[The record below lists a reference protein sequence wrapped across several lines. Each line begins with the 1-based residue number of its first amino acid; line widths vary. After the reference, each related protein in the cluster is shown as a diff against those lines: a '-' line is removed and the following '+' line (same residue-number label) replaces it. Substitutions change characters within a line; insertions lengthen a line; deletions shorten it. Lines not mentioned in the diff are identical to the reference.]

1 MNLTHLETF
10 KAVAQLSSFAKA
22 ADSMGVSKGLVSR
35 HIRALESELSC
46 RLFFRTTRSV
56 VLTEPG
62 KELFSAAQQ
71 IETISQKAMQSIN
84 MLTQDGYGYIRFT
97 APDALGPL
105 IAQSALP
112 AFAKENPNIHLELDF
127 TTDIKDVEFGESDVA
142 LRSQKALPDNLV
154 AKDIGALKDV
164 LVCSPSLVNRHP
176 INTLSDILNVACL
189 KSTFDASWN
198 DWSLHSEDGQ
208 RVQLT
213 IHGQYA
219 SSSYEGLISLAMGG
233 LGIACIPLALVEKS
247 LADGSLVRVLPN
259 WSASQHHLHLVYTHQ
274 RFYPKKLREFI
285 DAVLAWRKSNNH
297 WFIA

>member
-10 KAVAQLSSFAKA
+10 KAVAQLSSFSKA

-35 HIRALESELSC
+35 HIRALETELSC

-62 KELFSAAQQ
+62 KELFGAAQQ
-71 IETISQKAMQSIN
+71 IDAISQKAAQSIN
-84 MLTQDGYGYIRFT
+84 MLTQDSYGYIRFT

-164 LVCSPSLVNRHP
+164 LVCSPSLLDDHE
-176 INTLSDILNVACL
+176 IQSLSDLLKAPCL
-189 KSTFDASWN
+189 KSSFDTSWN
-198 DWSLHSEDGQ
+198 DWSLHSDDGQ

-213 IHGQYA
+213 VQGQYA

-247 LADGSLVRVLPN
+247 LADGSLIRVLPN
-259 WSASQHHLHLVYTHQ
+259 WSASQHHLHLIYTHQ
-274 RFYPKKLREFI
+274 RFYPKKLRAFI
-285 DAVLAWRKSNNH
+285 DAVMGWRKNKHH
-297 WFIA
+297 WFAD